1 MRNTTLVVA
10 ALMLAFAGCN
20 TCGNSCSSG
29 RPNLF
34 GRLGS
39 CFGGAN
45 NVGAPCDASGGG
57 ASAAGA
63 HCDPCTE
70 TARYGGYGE
79 QVIGTSYGAPMSSSI
94 DGVPIGSSA
103 TTLPPGAYIGSPT
116 PAASSRGEVIRPKP
130 AN

>member
-20 TCGNSCSSG
+20 SCGNSCSSG
-29 RPNLF
+29 RPNIF

-39 CFGGAN
+39 CLGGAN
-45 NVGAPCDASGGG
+45 NVGAPCDASGG
-57 ASAAGA
+57 AAAA

-70 TARYGGYGE
+70 TSRYGGYGE
-79 QVIGTSYGAPMSSSI
+79 QVIGTTYGAPMSNSVESM
-94 DGVPIGSSA
+94 PMGSSMS
-103 TTLPPGAYIGSPT
+103 TLPPGAYIGSPT
-116 PAASSRGEVIRPKP
+116 PAATSRGEVIRPKP